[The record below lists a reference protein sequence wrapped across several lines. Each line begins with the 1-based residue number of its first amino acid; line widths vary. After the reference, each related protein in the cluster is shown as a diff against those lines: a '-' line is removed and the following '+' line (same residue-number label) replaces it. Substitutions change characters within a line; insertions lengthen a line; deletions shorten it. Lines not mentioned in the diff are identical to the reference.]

1 MRLNFRQGIVSHQP
15 GGFLLL
21 NAGNVDLLA
30 NNVSVTVTIADRA
43 SNYTHTEDATVAS
56 AWTGPFV
63 VSTDY
68 WLYWDFDTLNFTR
81 TFGVTTLEPLE
92 QPTIPPTIAIG
103 QMWFDTTNDEMF
115 VKTAAGFTKV
125 FRVIA
130 ARYNSGTFFSH
141 SQDAPLFTGTQ
152 IGDTSSVRSG
162 RILFT
167 EFGNTIRR
175 DDGTFFTTEDEFFT
189 NQSQV
194 AAIRLEANVSRAKCT
209 EAALAAF
216 SVVKF
221 SGDGLIATA
230 QYNDTGETVIAMLTE
245 DLINAQVGSVLTQG
259 TVTNPAWDYSA
270 LGVGTFLYVL
280 NGGLTQ
286 TDPHVTDSITNPQP
300 QVPVARVLS
309 RDTIIFEQGLGGV
322 GPRGP
327 VGFFTTVP
335 PAGLSFVG
343 GVELSVASATPL
355 APVVVGTN
363 DPRLAGS
370 PFASLSHVHPATDI
384 SFTPSGNLVANNA
397 QDALTELEAEKLAIA
412 GGTMTGTLILNADPN
427 AALEAATKA
436 YVDARVF
443 GLTWLGPISFVNLVD
458 DSINDPPVAGVSD
471 VYIVGPAA
479 TGVWTGLET
488 HVVQWDGTVWIDH
501 GLLSSYA
508 AGTRF
513 GVSMESGAVAGG
525 TFVGKEDYI
534 FELLAPGVPTWDA
547 GTAPVHQTAV
557 LVNNS
562 ASLHAF
568 HTYVYDGVSNFAWVE
583 IGGAQPITVDG
594 LTIIQVGNVISTKDF
609 SAGGLVDATTY
620 RGQDLDT
627 VYTPIGHGH
636 AGSLITLTAPYAGT
650 DWGTPAIAGDDML
663 VSGTV
668 DLAVREN
675 FDKKASKQPTY
686 TTFGNLPV
694 AANVQG
700 MIAEVTDTGI
710 LYVSRGGSWVE
721 ISVNDGG
728 IQDHDHT
735 IPYDLAFFISGTVA
749 STADI
754 VIGQTSITRTMTI
767 ATGVTNAY
775 GRALV
780 APLATATFFI
790 HKNGVQVG
798 TVVFD
803 PSVSGGLIPT
813 FDFPSLISLAAGDY
827 LQFIA
832 PTVEENQI
840 QDVSI
845 TIVACSNI
853 GTCP

>member
-1 MRLNFRQGIVSHQP
+1 MRLNFRQGIVSHQA

-21 NAGNVDLLA
+21 AGDVNLLA
-30 NNVSVTVTIADRA
+30 DNVSVTVTIADRD
-43 SNYTHTEDATVAS
+43 SNYTHAEDTTVVG
-56 AWTGPFV
+56 AWSGPFAPV
-63 VSTDY
+63 TDY

-92 QPTIPPTIAIG
+92 QPTIPPVIAIG
-103 QMWFDTTNDEMF
+103 QMWFDTTNNEMF

-130 ARYNSGTFFSH
+130 ARLNSGVFFSH

-152 IGDTSSVRSG
+152 IGNTNSVRSG

-194 AAIRLEANVSRAKCT
+194 AAIRLEANVARAKCT

-216 SVVKF
+216 SVVKY

-230 QYNDTGETVIAMLTE
+230 QYNDTGNTVIAMLTE
-245 DLINAQVGSVLTQG
+245 DLIDGEVGAVLIQG
-259 TVTNPAWDYSA
+259 TLIDPSADYSA
-270 LGVGTFLYVL
+270 LGVGTFLYVD
-280 NGGLTQ
+280 NGGLTA
-286 TDPHVTDSITNPQP
+286 TDPHVTDSITNPTA

-327 VGFFTTVP
+327 IGVFTDVP

-343 GVELSVASATPL
+343 GVTLSSPSPTPL
-355 APVVVGTN
+355 APVVVETN
-363 DPRLAGS
+363 DPRLAGG
-370 PFASLSHVHPATDI
+370 PFASLAHVHAGTDI
-384 SFTPSGNLVANNA
+384 SFIPSGNLVATNA
-397 QDALTELEAEKLAIA
+397 QDAITELEAEKLPIA
-412 GGTMTGTLILNADPN
+412 GGTMTGTLVLNSNPT
-427 AALEAATKA
+427 AAFEAATKT
-436 YVDARVF
+436 YVDSRVF
-443 GLTWLGPISFVNLVD
+443 GLTWVGPVSFANLISDTV
-458 DSINDPPVAGVSD
+458 NDPPAAAISD
-471 VYIVGPAA
+471 VYIVGPSP
-479 TGVWTGLET
+479 TGVWVGLEG
-488 HVVQWDGTVWIDH
+488 HVVQWNGLTWNDLD
-501 GLLSSYA
+501 LLSSYA

-513 GVSMESGAVAGG
+513 GISMESGTAAGG
-525 TFVGKEDYI
+525 TFAGKEDFI

-562 ASLHAF
+562 TSLHAF
-568 HTYVYDGVSNFAWVE
+568 HTYVYDGVTNFAWIE

-594 LTIIQVGNVISTKDF
+594 TTIIQVGNIISTKDF
-609 SAGGLVDATTY
+609 SDGGTVDATTY

-627 VYTPIGHGH
+627 VYTPIGHSH
-636 AGSLITLTAPYAGT
+636 VGSSITLTNPYVGT
-650 DWGTPAIAGDDML
+650 DWGTPAISGDDEL
-663 VSGTV
+663 VSATV
-668 DLAVREN
+668 DLAVREL
-675 FDKKASKQPTY
+675 FDKKANKQPIY
-686 TTFGNLPV
+686 TTIGNFPV

-700 MIAEVTDTGI
+700 MIAEATDTGT
-710 LYVSRGGSWVE
+710 LYISRGGSWVE
-721 ISVNDGG
+721 IAVNDGSS
-728 IQDHDHT
+728 QNHTHT
-735 IPYDLAFFISGTVA
+735 IPYDIAFFISGTVA
-749 STADI
+749 TTADI
-754 VIGQTSITRTMTI
+754 VIGQISITRVMTI
-767 ATGVTNAY
+767 ATGATNAY

-780 APLATATFFI
+780 APDITATFFI

-798 TVVFD
+798 TVIFD
-803 PSVSGGLIPT
+803 PSVSGGLEPV
-813 FDFPSLISLAAGDY
+813 FNFPSSISLVAGDY

-832 PTVEENQI
+832 PTVEENII

-845 TIVACSNI
+845 TIIACSNI